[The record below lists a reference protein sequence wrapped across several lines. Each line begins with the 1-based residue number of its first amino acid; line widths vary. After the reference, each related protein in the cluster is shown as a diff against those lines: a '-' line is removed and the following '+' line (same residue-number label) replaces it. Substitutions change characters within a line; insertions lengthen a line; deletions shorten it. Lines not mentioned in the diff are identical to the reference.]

1 MALAAINPTGQAA
14 MTAGTTSTNVA
25 IPTTGTP
32 TQVLVQNLG
41 NRAAFVLLGST
52 NTVAATVA
60 DGTPVLP
67 NPDGGVVLT
76 LGANTYLAAIT
87 SNGSAPLRITAGT

>member
-14 MTAGTTSTNVA
+14 LTAGTTSTNVQ

-41 NRAAFVLLGST
+41 NRAAFVVLGSSVA
-52 NTVAATVA
+52 VAATVA
-60 DGTPVLP
+60 GGTPILP
-67 NPDGGVVLT
+67 TPDGGVVLT
-76 LGANTYLAAIT
+76 LNSNTYIAAIT

>member
-14 MTAGTTSTNVA
+14 MTAGTVSSNVA
-25 IPTTGTP
+25 IQATGSP

-41 NRAAFVLLGST
+41 QRPAFVVLGSSAAA
-52 NTVAATVA
+52 AATVA
-60 DGTPVLP
+60 NGTPVLP

-76 LGANTYLAAIT
+76 LNSNTYIAAIT
-87 SNGSAPLRITAGT
+87 SNGSTPLRITAGT